1 MTPTSLTKT
10 AFLLFDGFSNMVLA
24 SAMEPLRAA
33 SDLAPS
39 HGLRWQVVTL
49 DGAPV
54 QSSSGLA
61 IAPDVA
67 LADLAECDV
76 LFVIAGYGVRRHA
89 GADCL
94 QALRRAAKHLPL
106 MGGLDVGGWLLA
118 AAGLMRG
125 RSATVHWQTL
135 AEFEEEFPHVAVSR
149 DRFVVDG
156 ARVTA
161 GGATSVMALMLHLIR
176 REYGEA
182 LAFDVSNLFLYDAE
196 SGQRAELRAGLQD
209 GRQEGWREG
218 AATGLRAPHLQLA
231 VERMRDTVEDP
242 LPVAEIARASAVS
255 LRTLERMFQREL
267 GLSPARY
274 YLMTRLSAARNLAEE
289 TGLSVAEIAARTGF
303 SSVSTLSRAFKA
315 HFTHSVRDLRAARRA
330 PPRDGARR

>member
-1 MTPTSLTKT
+1 MTSNSLSNA

-54 QSSSGLA
+54 QSSSGLM
-61 IAPDVA
+61 IAPDLA
-67 LADLAECDV
+67 LADLTGCDV
-76 LFVIAGYGVRRHA
+76 LFVISGYGVRRHA
-89 GADCL
+89 GAGCL
-94 QALRRAAKHLPL
+94 QALRRSAQKVPL
-106 MGGLDVGGWLLA
+106 MAGLDVGGWLLA
-118 AAGLMRG
+118 AAGLLHG
-125 RSATVHWQTL
+125 RSATVHWQAV

-156 ARVTA
+156 NRATA
-161 GGATSVMALMLHLIR
+161 GGATAVMALTLHLIR

-196 SGQRAELRAGLQD
+196 SGQRAGQQAG
-209 GRQEGWREG
+209 G
-218 AATGLRAPHLQLA
+218 AATALNAPQLRAA
-231 VERMRDTVEDP
+231 VERMRDTVEEP
-242 LPVAEIARASAVS
+242 VPVADIARAAAVS
-255 LRTLERMFQREL
+255 LRTLERLFQREL
-267 GLSPARY
+267 GVNPARY
-274 YLMTRLSAARNLAEE
+274 YLMTRLSAARNLAEA

-330 PPRDGARR
+330 LHRE